1 MKTTQED
8 RASGIYPESAKEEWL
23 DGPSSPEVIQ
33 NLREMLTRSSAALQH
48 VIADRNR
55 YKAALE
61 VVRDDAF
68 TSRAEMRDHARQALK
83 APEGRKS

>member
-33 NLREMLTRSSAALQH
+33 NLREMLTRQGAGIQGI
-48 VIADRNR
+48 IAERNR
-55 YKAALE
+55 FKDALE
-61 VVRDDAF
+61 SVRDDPW
-68 TSRAEMRDHARQALK
+68 TSRAEMRDLATQALK
-83 APEGRKS
+83 PLKGKKS